1 MNSRDKANLQFL
13 MSVSNREFDEWLSS
27 ASSDDVDYALE
38 LIRKN
43 KVEKLL
49 EQIELEEVMYSCDD
63 DMTEANEIL
72 SRFKLK

>member
-13 MSVSNREFDEWLSS
+13 MSASNREFDEWLAS

-43 KVEKLL
+43 KAEKIL